1 MTLNHADYASI
12 RNDLSISVCQPAQL
26 NFIKDK
32 FRVEI
37 DSSRTFDRIKNL
49 KSLIRVLEKR
59 DFFSE
64 YNVGTLRILAELLR
78 RNDCIRRID
87 DCVTN
92 INRPIWTGNQPL
104 IDNINGK

>member
-12 RNDLSISVCQPAQL
+12 CNDLSISVCQPAHL

-59 DFFSE
+59 DFLVSTMSE
-64 YNVGTLRILAELLR
+64 LSEFLRNCYVEMTVLEE
-78 RNDCIRRID
+78 
-87 DCVTN
+87 
-92 INRPIWTGNQPL
+92 
-104 IDNINGK
+104 